1 MKSIMQKE
9 KECYLCRLEAGKQGY
24 YGELPHAGLHRHH
37 VIYGKGN
44 RKKSE
49 QYGLWVYL
57 CAARH
62 HEYGPEAVHNNRKN
76 RILLCRAA
84 QEAFEMKYPRSLF
97 LQEFGIN
104 YLDDTKSE
112 KKEEHN
118 EKNRQQETIEDGFIR
133 LEINL
138 EDLPF

>member
-84 QEAFEMKYPRSLF
+84 QETFEMKYPRSLF
-97 LQEFGIN
+97 LQEFGIS
-104 YLDDTKSE
+104 YLDESKTAE
-112 KKEEHN
+112 K
-118 EKNRQQETIEDGFIR
+118 EKNRQQDTIEDGFIR
-133 LEINL
+133 IETGL
-138 EDLPF
+138 DDMPF

>member
-9 KECYLCRLEAGKQGY
+9 KECYLCRLEAEKQGY

-62 HEYGPEAVHNNRKN
+62 HEYGPQAVHNNRKN

-84 QEAFEMKYPRSLF
+84 QETFEMKYPRSLF
-97 LQEFGIN
+97 LQEFGIS
-104 YLDDTKSE
+104 YLD
-112 KKEEHN
+112 KKREEHN
-118 EKNRQQETIEDGFIR
+118 EKNRQQDTIEDGFIR
-133 LEINL
+133 METGLDE
-138 EDLPF
+138 LPF

>member
-57 CAARH
+57 CVARH
-62 HEYGPEAVHNNRKN
+62 HEYGTEAVHNNRKN

-84 QEAFEMKYPRSLF
+84 QEAFEMEYPRSLF
-97 LQEFGIN
+97 LQEFGIS
-104 YLDDTKSE
+104 YLD
-112 KKEEHN
+112 KKREEHN
-118 EKNRQQETIEDGFIR
+118 EKNRQQDTIEDGFIR
-133 LEINL
+133 METGLDE
-138 EDLPF
+138 LPF